1 MSEQSREHVR
11 ASRHSGNIQETRTL
25 CENARSARKYPITKR
40 IVAYQQGAHVQGDVQ
55 RDSERELEKRRGRA
69 TPESRPGESYW
80 RDGRKS
86 ERCHLS
92 TEKCILHSG
101 RLGRVTT
108 NCSQDADV
116 GKSILQWLLELA
128 RA

>member
-11 ASRHSGNIQETRTL
+11 ASRHSGNIQETL

-69 TPESRPGESYW
+69 TPESRPGNRIGAMGENRSGAIC
-80 RDGRKS
+80 RQRNASCIQDGWVGLRQIVLKTPMS
-86 ERCHLS
+86 AKAFYNGYLS
-92 TEKCILHSG
+92 
-101 RLGRVTT
+101 
-108 NCSQDADV
+108 
-116 GKSILQWLLELA
+116 
-128 RA
+128 